1 MKTPNALNSASV
13 RAPKKFGS
21 WDGKMVSWLR
31 QSIPRPRSGVVNS
44 MARATRKNCRQ
55 APNLR
60 RGRQRL
66 GAVLGRHFASPIMHY
81 SLLRPE
87 LGTAYYESCASY
99 VTRESWGLGTTL
111 VTSPT
116 LGTIFVTLPMLGSFG
131 SEGSLGRDIS
141 GSMSPL
147 QTSGRSKPSVVNEKA
162 ISVKRGYESDLL

>member
-1 MKTPNALNSASV
+1 
-13 RAPKKFGS
+13 
-21 WDGKMVSWLR
+21 
-31 QSIPRPRSGVVNS
+31 
-44 MARATRKNCRQ
+44 
-55 APNLR
+55 
-60 RGRQRL
+60 
-66 GAVLGRHFASPIMHY
+66 MHY
-81 SLLRPE
+81 SLLRSE
-87 LGTAYYESCASY
+87 LGTAYYESCASC

-162 ISVKRGYESDLL
+162 VSVKRGYESNLL